1 MNIRTIAFLLFT
13 FLPGIFH
20 AQETPAAK
28 TPCDETK
35 TSRPSIMVIPRV
47 KEGEDIRTIID
58 KDFNL
63 RAAIAKVQ
71 EAFNARDFTTI
82 DLVAKLKAA
91 TAQDAFTIDAASDY
105 KTQLLQYAN
114 PDIYVETEY
123 LAKPANGLT
132 STTVILTAHDCVT
145 GNQLGSKQ
153 GTKASELNDPAVI
166 VGGIMTNIADP
177 FLNDMQAKFTE
188 MTQDGRQVSLVF
200 KFKDGSVWNETAEVE
215 SRDYKEL
222 GQVIEE
228 WVAERAVKHN
238 YAAPRSTANAIYY
251 DDVRIPLRDPVTCRN
266 YTSTMFRR
274 DLTALLRSC
283 NITSTPLVNGAQI
296 IMTID

>member
-1 MNIRTIAFLLFT
+1 MNIRSLTLTLLTI
-13 FLPGIFH
+13 LPTIFYG
-20 AQETPAAK
+20 QESATVK
-28 TPCDETK
+28 SPCEDTK

-47 KEGEDIRTIID
+47 KQGEDIRTIID
-58 KDFNL
+58 QDFNL

-71 EAFNARDFTTI
+71 EAFNSRGFTTI

-91 TAQDAFTIDAASDY
+91 TAQDVFTMDAASDY

-153 GTKASELNDPAVI
+153 GTKASELNDAAVI

-188 MTQDGRQVSLVF
+188 MIQDGRQVSLVF
-200 KFKDGSVWNETAEVE
+200 KFKDGSAWNETVEVE
-215 SRDYKEL
+215 SRNYKEL

-228 WVAERAVKHN
+228 WVGDNAVKHN
-238 YAAPRSTANAIYY
+238 YAAPRSTGNAIFY
-251 DDVRIPLRDPVTCRN
+251 DDVRINLRDPITCRN